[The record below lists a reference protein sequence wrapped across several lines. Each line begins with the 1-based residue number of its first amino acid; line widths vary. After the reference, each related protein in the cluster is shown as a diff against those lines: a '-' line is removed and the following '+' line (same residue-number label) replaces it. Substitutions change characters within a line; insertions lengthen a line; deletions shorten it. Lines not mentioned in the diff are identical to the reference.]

1 MRSSS
6 SMHINQQVIE
16 ITGNPAQVWANM
28 LVPAK
33 GRITVKITGDTL
45 QGITKT
51 GLEKKESWTR
61 IQNIDSIEILE
72 SPTYGLIGIGFF
84 LIFSGWGALNRSSF
98 LGLILFLGGAAIIV
112 FAFKYK
118 RRCLAIHSHRNTLVI
133 FMNNSS
139 DIYQQFAMNV
149 LAIARKLNT
158 PVSTPPRQAQT
169 QTQ

>member
-1 MRSSS
+1 MKSSS
-6 SMHINQQVIE
+6 GMHINQQVIE

-45 QGITKT
+45 QGTTKT
-51 GLEKKESWTR
+51 GLEKKESWIR

-72 SPTYGLIGIGFF
+72 SPNYALIGLGTS
-84 LIFSGWGALNRSSF
+84 LILSSLGVLNQSSI
-98 LGLILFLGGAAIIV
+98 LGLILIFGGAAIIV
-112 FAFKYK
+112 FAIKYK
-118 RRCLAIHSHRNTLVI
+118 RQYLGIYSHRNGIVV
-133 FMNNSS
+133 FMNKSP

-149 LAIARKLNT
+149 LAIARKLNS
-158 PVSTPPRQAQT
+158 PVSIPTRQAQT